1 MTLRDLGTEPFFNT
15 STDEVARQF
24 LVPALSR
31 SIRYDRGVGYF
42 SSAWL
47 RMVSAGL
54 VNLAQNGGIAR
65 IVASPKLAAQDW
77 AALRQGNDAQNSPTL
92 HAALSRTIEELAS
105 DFADDTLTALAWAV
119 ADGLLEF
126 RIAVPAGDLDGD
138 FHDKFGQ
145 FHDTDGNAI
154 AFNGSPND
162 SERAFRNY
170 ESISCFYSW
179 LDERESKRV
188 NSEVERFSRVWS
200 NRDANVRVY
209 PLPDA
214 IRRNL
219 VQFVERG
226 PRPYRKPDASPDKAP
241 DPKWRHQKEAL
252 TVFLEKTHGILAMA
266 TGTGK
271 TRTAVTILNELR
283 DRDAISMAVV
293 TMSGTDLL
301 DQWRRELATKSPFPV
316 YRAFAEYKEQQ
327 QFVND
332 PRGSL
337 LLVSRQMLPAVLA
350 RLPEAAVRDGLIIC
364 DEVHGLG
371 SEGLARSLKG
381 LVKPFKY
388 RLGLSA
394 TPDREYDPEGN
405 QFIEDEVGPV
415 IFEFGLED
423 AIERGILCELDY
435 VPLEYTLSDDDRQ
448 AIRTAIKSYHARA
461 RAGQPASPED
471 LYRQI
476 ATVRKSTLTKLAPF
490 EQYLSAHPALLRR
503 CLIFVDNKEY
513 GVRVQEL
520 LLTVTGRFHTYFA
533 DDDREQL
540 VTFSKGGTDC
550 LVTCHRISEGIDIRS
565 VNNVVL
571 FASSRAKLETIQRLG
586 RCLRIDDANPEK
598 RALVV
603 DFVESTDKSAPPD
616 TDDSDQSADEE
627 RRQWFEL
634 LAQVRRKS

>member
-1 MTLRDLGTEPFFNT
+1 MTLRDLGAKPFFNT

-47 RMVSAGL
+47 RMVSIGL
-54 VNLAQNGGIAR
+54 VNLAQNGGVAR
-65 IVASPKLAAQDW
+65 IVASPKLAPQDW
-77 AALRQGNDAQNSPTL
+77 AALRQGNDAQNDPTL

-105 DFADDTLTALAWAV
+105 DLTDDTLTALAWAV

-145 FHDTDGNAI
+145 FHDADGNAI

-188 NSEVERFSRVWS
+188 DLEIERFSRVWS
-200 NRDANVRVY
+200 NCDANVRVY

-252 TVFLEKTHGILAMA
+252 KVFLGKMHGILAMA

-271 TRTAVTILNELR
+271 TRTAIAILNELR

-337 LLVSRQMLPAVLA
+337 LLVSRQMLPSVLA

-490 EQYLSAHPALLRR
+490 EEYLSAHPTLLRR
-503 CLIFVDNKEY
+503 CLIFVDNKGY

>member
-1 MTLRDLGTEPFFNT
+1 MTLRDLDTEPFFNT

-54 VNLAQNGGIAR
+54 VNLAQNGGMAR

-77 AALRQGNDAQNSPTL
+77 AALRQGNDAQNDPAL
-92 HAALSRTIEELAS
+92 HTALSRTIEELAS
-105 DFADDTLTALAWAV
+105 DFTDDTLTALAWAV

-126 RIAVPAGDLDGD
+126 RIAIPAGDLDGD

-145 FHDTDGNAI
+145 FHDIDGNAI

-188 NSEVERFSRVWS
+188 DSEVERFSRVWS

-226 PRPYRKPDASPDKAP
+226 PRPYCKPAASPDKAP

-252 TVFLEKTHGILAMA
+252 TVFLERTHGILAMA

-271 TRTAVTILNELR
+271 TRTAIAILNELK

-301 DQWRRELATKSPFPV
+301 DQWRRELATKD
-316 YRAFAEYKEQQ
+316 A
-327 QFVND
+327 
-332 PRGSL
+332 
-337 LLVSRQMLPAVLA
+337 
-350 RLPEAAVRDGLIIC
+350 LI
-364 DEVHGLG
+364 
-371 SEGLARSLKG
+371 
-381 LVKPFKY
+381 
-388 RLGLSA
+388 
-394 TPDREYDPEGN
+394 N
-405 QFIEDEVGPV
+405 
-415 IFEFGLED
+415 
-423 AIERGILCELDY
+423 
-435 VPLEYTLSDDDRQ
+435 
-448 AIRTAIKSYHARA
+448 
-461 RAGQPASPED
+461 
-471 LYRQI
+471 
-476 ATVRKSTLTKLAPF
+476 
-490 EQYLSAHPALLRR
+490 
-503 CLIFVDNKEY
+503 
-513 GVRVQEL
+513 
-520 LLTVTGRFHTYFA
+520 
-533 DDDREQL
+533 
-540 VTFSKGGTDC
+540 
-550 LVTCHRISEGIDIRS
+550 
-565 VNNVVL
+565 
-571 FASSRAKLETIQRLG
+571 
-586 RCLRIDDANPEK
+586 
-598 RALVV
+598 
-603 DFVESTDKSAPPD
+603 
-616 TDDSDQSADEE
+616 
-627 RRQWFEL
+627 
-634 LAQVRRKS
+634 

>member
-1 MTLRDLGTEPFFNT
+1 MTLRKLAPEPSFNT

-31 SIRYDRGVGYF
+31 SIRYDRGVGFF

-47 RMVSAGL
+47 RMVATGL
-54 VNLAQNGGIAR
+54 VGLAQNGGTAR
-65 IVASPKLAAQDW
+65 IVASPKLSPQDW
-77 AALRQGNDAQNSPTL
+77 AALRQGTDAQHDPLL
-92 HAALSRTIEELAS
+92 HEALSRTIEQLAS

-126 RIAVPAGDLDGD
+126 RIAIPAGDLDGD

-145 FHDTDGNAI
+145 FHDIEGNAI

-162 SERAFRNY
+162 SEQAFRNY

-179 LDERESKRV
+179 LDEREARRV
-188 NSEVERFSRVWS
+188 ESEIERFNRLWS

-209 PLPDA
+209 LLPEA

-219 VQFVERG
+219 VQFMERG
-226 PRPYRKPDASPDKAP
+226 PRPYRSRANDASAAP

-252 TVFLEKTHGILAMA
+252 TTFLEKTHGILAMA

-271 TRTAVTILNELR
+271 TRTALSILNELK
-283 DRDAISMAVV
+283 DRGAISMAVV

-316 YRAFAEYKEQQ
+316 YRAFAEFKEQQ
-327 QFVND
+327 QFIND
-332 PRGSL
+332 PFGSL

-350 RLPEAAVRDGLIIC
+350 RLPDDAVRDGLIIC

-371 SEGLARSLKG
+371 SEGLVRSLKG
-381 LVKPFKY
+381 RIKPFKY

-405 QFIEDEVGPV
+405 QFIEDEIGPI
-415 IFEFGLED
+415 IFEFSLED

-435 VPLEYTLSDDDRQ
+435 VPLEYTLSSDDRQ
-448 AIRTAIKSYHARA
+448 AIRSAIKSHHARV

-476 ATVRKSTLTKLAPF
+476 AAVRKSTLTKLPPF
-490 EQYLSAHPALLRR
+490 EDYLRR
-503 CLIFVDNKEY
+503 HPNLLQRSLIFVDNKEY

-520 LLTVTGRFHTYFA
+520 LLAVNPRFHTYFA
-533 DDDREQL
+533 EDARDQL
-540 VTFSKGGTDC
+540 VTFSKGDIDC

-565 VNNVVL
+565 VNNIVL

-586 RCLRIDDANPEK
+586 RCLRIDDANPGK

-603 DFVESTDKSAPPD
+603 DFVEPTIGEAEPD
-616 TDDSDQSADEE
+616 SEEDISADEE
-627 RRQWFEL
+627 RREWFEQL
-634 LAQVRRKS
+634 SKIRRKQ

>member
-1 MTLRDLGTEPFFNT
+1 MTLRDLNAEPFFNT
-15 STDEVARQF
+15 STDEVVRQF

-47 RMVSAGL
+47 RMVSTGL
-54 VNLAQNGGIAR
+54 VNLAQNGGVAR
-65 IVASPKLAAQDW
+65 IVASPKLAPQDW
-77 AALRQGNDAQNSPTL
+77 AALRQGNDAQNDPTL
-92 HAALSRTIEELAS
+92 HAALSHTIEELAS
-105 DFADDTLTALAWAV
+105 DLTDDTLTALAWAV

-145 FHDTDGNAI
+145 FHDADGNAI

-188 NSEVERFSRVWS
+188 NLEIERFSRVWS

-226 PRPYRKPDASPDKAP
+226 QRPYRKPDASPDKAP
-241 DPKWRHQKEAL
+241 DPKWWHQKEAL
-252 TVFLEKTHGILAMA
+252 KVFLEKMHGILAMA

-271 TRTAVTILNELR
+271 TRTAIAILNELR

-476 ATVRKSTLTKLAPF
+476 ATVRKSTLTKLVPF
-490 EQYLSAHPALLRR
+490 EEYLSAHPALLRR